1 MEQANAVIQALR
13 KWDLEGHVIGQC
25 FETTASNTGHENG
38 AAVIVERFMKKK
50 LLWLACRHH
59 VYEMIL
65 KQVISEIFGCTSAP
79 VNTKFVAFQR
89 EWNTID
95 KSQEMRS
102 LPITCLWLQIRRD
115 QVIAVISEMLS
126 DKKSFLRDDYRELAQ
141 LSIILLGGEINCV
154 IRKPGGVSHARWM
167 SSILYYTKMYI
178 FSDQL
183 NFSDEFLCQ
192 LTRFLTFVTL
202 FYSVPW
208 LECSLACNAA
218 VNDLTLYKDMLRY
231 KHSDTDVAGAV
242 LKALD
247 RHQWYLVPE
256 LAVFSLCCDRLS
268 SSEKEAIAEKLLENP
283 VPQRFPAGK
292 PSFPHCKY
300 TMETQV
306 SSLITHRSW
315 LVFHRLGVDDTH
327 WLHLPSS
334 EWKTNDHFK
343 IFDAFVHQVK
353 VVNDPAERA
362 VQMISEYASKVTQDE
377 EQRQWMLQCV
387 EDSRKSN
394 PVFSKAAYK

>member
-1 MEQANAVIQALR
+1 
-13 KWDLEGHVIGQC
+13 
-25 FETTASNTGHENG
+25 
-38 AAVIVERFMKKK
+38 
-50 LLWLACRHH
+50 
-59 VYEMIL
+59 
-65 KQVISEIFGCTSAP
+65 
-79 VNTKFVAFQR
+79 
-89 EWNTID
+89 
-95 KSQEMRS
+95 
-102 LPITCLWLQIRRD
+102 
-115 QVIAVISEMLS
+115 
-126 DKKSFLRDDYRELAQ
+126 
-141 LSIILLGGEINCV
+141 
-154 IRKPGGVSHARWM
+154 
-167 SSILYYTKMYI
+167 
-178 FSDQL
+178 
-183 NFSDEFLCQ
+183 
-192 LTRFLTFVTL
+192 
-202 FYSVPW
+202 
-208 LECSLACNAA
+208 
-218 VNDLTLYKDMLRY
+218 MLRY

-256 LAVFSLCCDRLS
+256 LVVFSLCCDRLN
-268 SSEKEAIAEKLLENP
+268 SSEKEAIAAKLLEIP
-283 VPQRFPAGK
+283 VSQRFPAGK

-377 EQRQWMLQCV
+377 EQRQWLLQCV
-387 EDSRKSN
+387 EDSRKNN